1 MSEACILIIEDDADI
16 SSPLSNFLITKGYET
31 ALCDSAEAAH
41 QWLKKKRPDLILLD
55 LMLPGESGLE
65 FFQKVRT
72 ADSPPMIMVTA
83 LGDPIDNIVGLEL
96 GADDYVAKPFDLN
109 VLLARI
115 RAVIRRYN
123 STRTQPEIHT
133 GEPVL
138 AFGDFT
144 FYPLRRNLRTPADI
158 RKPLTAGE
166 TDLLMVFCQHVD
178 KVLSREDLLELT
190 RSHSDVTSTRSID
203 LLVSRL
209 RRKLT
214 SDANNVEFIQTFRNN
229 GYMFKPEVRRI

>member
-1 MSEACILIIEDDADI
+1 MSEACILIIEDDVDI
-16 SSPLSNFLITKGYET
+16 SSPLSNFLITKGYKT
-31 ALCDSAEAAH
+31 ALCDSAEAAY

-72 ADSPPMIMVTA
+72 ADGPPMIMVTA

-123 STRTQPEIHT
+123 CTRTQPETHT

-144 FYPLRRNLRTPADI
+144 FYPLRRYLRTPADI
-158 RKPLTAGE
+158 RKPLTGGE

-190 RSHSDVTSTRSID
+190 RSRSDVTSTRSID

>member
-1 MSEACILIIEDDADI
+1 MVW
-16 SSPLSNFLITKGYET
+16 LSRARDGIGRT
-31 ALCDSAEAAH
+31 
-41 QWLKKKRPDLILLD
+41 
-55 LMLPGESGLE
+55 
-65 FFQKVRT
+65 FQN
-72 ADSPPMIMVTA
+72 
-83 LGDPIDNIVGLEL
+83 GNPIDNIVGLEL

-144 FYPLRRNLRTPADI
+144 FYPLRRYLRTPADI